1 LVYERGPE
9 RGHKAYGKNETPIG
23 AVMVKDG
30 SIIAR
35 DIIKRNLRMTPPIML
50 RWL

>member
-1 LVYERGPE
+1 LVYERGLKE
-9 RGHKAYGKNETPIG
+9 AYKAYGKNETPIG